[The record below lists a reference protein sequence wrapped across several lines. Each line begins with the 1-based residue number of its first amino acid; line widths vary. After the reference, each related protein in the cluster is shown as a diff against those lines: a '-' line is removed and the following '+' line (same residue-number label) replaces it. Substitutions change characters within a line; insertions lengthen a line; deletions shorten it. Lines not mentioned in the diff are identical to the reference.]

1 MLAALSPL
9 RDRSNDAA
17 LSPVGNGT
25 PKTKSRLGGGVTP
38 TPKPKAK
45 ASAMR
50 ASSKNPFRDSV
61 RRTSTPINAKEKK
74 KLAAAAGKPMVFD
87 EAVLASPG
95 GGKLTKIQHENDNLR
110 DLNKKLI
117 DKLRAARMSTKD
129 AKPRR
134 RAPRMA
140 SNSSASA
147 RRTPRSAR

>member
-61 RRTSTPINAKEKK
+61 RRTSTPSRPPPTAPLLHAEA
-74 KLAAAAGKPMVFD
+74 LAGGGCAAGNAIWSTLCV
-87 EAVLASPG
+87 ARSP
-95 GGKLTKIQHENDNLR
+95 T
-110 DLNKKLI
+110 
-117 DKLRAARMSTKD
+117 
-129 AKPRR
+129 
-134 RAPRMA
+134 
-140 SNSSASA
+140 
-147 RRTPRSAR
+147 

>member
-17 LSPVGNGT
+17 VSPAGNGT

-61 RRTSTPINAKEKK
+61 RRTSTPINAKENK
-74 KLAAAAGKPMVFD
+74 KLAAAAGSRWFSM
-87 EAVLASPG
+87 
-95 GGKLTKIQHENDNLR
+95 R
-110 DLNKKLI
+110 
-117 DKLRAARMSTKD
+117 RCW
-129 AKPRR
+129 PRR
-134 RAPRMA
+134 AGG
-140 SNSSASA
+140 S
-147 RRTPRSAR
+147 